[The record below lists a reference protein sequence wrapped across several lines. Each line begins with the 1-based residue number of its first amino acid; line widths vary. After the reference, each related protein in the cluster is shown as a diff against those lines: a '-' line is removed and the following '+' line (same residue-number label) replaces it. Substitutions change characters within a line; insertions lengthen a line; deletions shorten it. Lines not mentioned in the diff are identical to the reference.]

1 MCAGGGP
8 IGVSRLMKMSRG
20 IMTEIEISVVANF
33 KLPNLIFL
41 VGKRGM
47 FLFSK
52 NDSLRVDRRTIQTH
66 RHTSTRAMSL
76 AKEHKTPPPPPPQPP
91 TKAAITDNNCN
102 RCGTLATTIMRSA
115 TTGHFWFGSFL
126 FSLLAKRMTD
136 TSFLVLG
143 RPIIHCVVSH
153 LVHFRSFRPFLC
165 CHDQISV

>member
-1 MCAGGGP
+1 MCWWGAQS
-8 IGVSRLMKMSRG
+8 VYQDTKRNL
-20 IMTEIEISVVANF
+20 TEIEISVVNNF

-102 RCGTLATTIMRSA
+102 RCGTLARTLCDPRPRVISGL
-115 TTGHFWFGSFL
+115 GHFFFVVG
-126 FSLLAKRMTD
+126 KTHD
-136 TSFLVLG
+136 GTSFLVLG

-153 LVHFRSFRPFLC
+153 LVHFQSFRPFLS
-165 CHDQISV
+165 CHDHLGV